1 MLKKLSYLLIIA
13 GIILVIWPKGSE
25 WVSDWRQERL
35 LAQMER
41 EAKAQPA
48 QTPSANLAAGYAELS
63 ALFEQEAGSADSPE
77 PTPAASE
84 EPDPPGAVIIQIDK
98 IDLKLPV
105 LEGATLKNMK
115 YAAAHMTETSPF
127 GETGNAAI
135 AAHRARTTGRL
146 FNRLDEMEVGD
157 KITLKVQNVKSDY
170 EVYKISLV
178 EPTDLSVLEGNGTDQ
193 ILTLITCDPI
203 VNATHR
209 LIVQA
214 KRV

>member
-1 MLKKLSYLLIIA
+1 MLKKLSYLLILA

-25 WVSDWRQERL
+25 WVSDWRQDRL

-41 EAKAQPA
+41 EAAAHAAEKPPA
-48 QTPSANLAAGYAELS
+48 DLAAGYAELS
-63 ALFEQEAGSADSPE
+63 SLFEQEADNADGPE
-77 PTPAASE
+77 PSPIKEE
-84 EPDPPGAVIIQIDK
+84 EPDPPGSVIIQIDK

-115 YAAAHMTETSPF
+115 YAAAHMTETTPF
-127 GETGNAAI
+127 GEIGNAAI

-157 KITLKVQNVKSDY
+157 KISLKIENVKTDY

-178 EPTDLSVLEGNGTDQ
+178 EPTDLSVLEGNGKDQ